1 MAASSTSKISIES
14 RDTTLIAGIKK
25 RLSTTVAII
34 AAGVT
39 YTPVALAALFQSQ
52 IDAIALIASTKA
64 QWTAKVAS
72 ARALTLTVDQVYGA
86 LQTVLRAQYANAPDV
101 LADFGMVPKKVA
113 TRSPVTNVIAAAR
126 NMSTRL
132 ARRTTSNK
140 AKLAIHGTA
149 SASQIASKVA
159 EAMGP
164 TPPAAPAA
172 PAASGATPPPAPA
185 VASTPMLAGSAPAT
199 HAPSGEPNGTH
210 SS

>member
-1 MAASSTSKISIES
+1 MAARSTSKISIES

-39 YTPVALAALFQSQ
+39 YTPAALAALFQSQ

-72 ARALTLTVDQVYGA
+72 TKALTLTVDQVYSA
-86 LQTVLRAQYANAPDV
+86 LQTVLRTQYAHAPDA
-101 LADFGMVPKKVA
+101 LADFGMVPKKVSK
-113 TRSPVTNVIAAAR
+113 RSPVTNVIAAAR
-126 NMSTRL
+126 NLSTRQS
-132 ARRTTSNK
+132 RRTTGSK

-149 SASQIASKVA
+149 SESQIASKVA

-164 TPPAAPAA
+164 TPPAAAAA
-172 PAASGATPPPAPA
+172 PAATAGTPPPPAA
-185 VASTPMLAGSAPAT
+185 VATTPMLAGSAPAT
-199 HAPSGEPNGTH
+199 HEPNGTR